1 MGRPTIY
8 PTGTTVYDPEKCQN
22 GYTVLSIP
30 PLGVILLDMNG
41 KVVRRWKDCYGFPPK
56 MLPGGHMIASRATRP
71 AENGYQDQEDLSMFD
86 MDGNVEWTFNHNQLI
101 NDPDGERWMARQ
113 HHDFQ
118 VSGNPVGYW
127 VPGMDPDPNFEKM
140 LLLTHNDVKK
150 PKISPQNLLED
161 RLIEI
166 DREGN
171 LLWEWKM
178 LDHFNEFGLTEAQK
192 NVIFR
197 SPNVQ
202 HAGPEG
208 QGDLF
213 HVNCAS
219 YLGPNHWYDEG
230 DERFN
235 PENIIMDSRE
245 CNMMWIISHETGEV
259 VWQVGPDFTKTPELR
274 LFGTIVGP
282 HHTHMI
288 PKGLP
293 GEGHVMV
300 YDNGGWAGYGAP
312 NQFSK
317 TGVKVTRRDGS
328 RVIEFDPTTLE
339 IVWECDG
346 DNHFSAGGFNFNSNY
361 FYSPLTSS
369 AQRMPNGN
377 TVICEGC
384 SAIVREYT
392 AEKELVWEFV
402 YPHIG
407 SALLYRAYRIPYE
420 WVPQLQKPVETPI
433 AQLDNDT
440 FRVPGAA
447 DTNYADNVVEVEGV
461 VPPKGS
467 MAHCVERLD

>member
-1 MGRPTIY
+1 MGRPTVH
-8 PTGTTVYDPEKCQN
+8 PTGVTLYNPEKAAS
-22 GYTVLSIP
+22 GYTLFAGP
-30 PLGVILLDMNG
+30 GVGTILIDMNG
-41 KVVRRWKDCYGFPPK
+41 NVVRVWKNLGGFPPK
-56 MLPGGHMIASRATRP
+56 ILPGGHLIANSGSREAQF
-71 AENGYQDQEDLSMFD
+71 AYQDTLDLKMVD
-86 MDGNVEWTFNHNQLI
+86 WDGNVEWVFNKNEQVV
-101 NDPDGERWMARQ
+101 DDGEPYWCARQ

-118 VSGNPVGYW
+118 VTGNPVGYYA
-127 VPGMDPDPNFEKM
+127 PGQDPDPNFDKM
-140 LLLTHNDVKK
+140 LILTHHDVKK
-150 PKISPQNLLED
+150 PKISPQSLLDD

-171 LLWEWKM
+171 LLWEWSAVE
-178 LDHFNEFGLTEAQK
+178 HFNQFGFTEEQK
-192 NVIFR
+192 NAMFR
-197 SPNVQ
+197 NPNTQ
-202 HAGPEG
+202 NAGPEG
-208 QGDLF
+208 QGDIF
-213 HVNCAS
+213 HINCAS
-219 YLGPNHWYDEG
+219 YLGPNKWFDGG
-230 DERFN
+230 DERFK

-245 CNMMWIISHETGEV
+245 CNMMWIIDHESGDV

-274 LFGTIVGP
+274 IFGTIVGP

-420 WVPQLQKPVETPI
+420 WIPQLEKPVETPI

-461 VPPKGS
+461 VLPKGS
-467 MAHCVERLD
+467 MAHCVESLD